1 MVISIVHCAI
11 LALQHWDA
19 FFVGMH
25 TAHPPLPRC
34 ARLLPVLLLSSV
46 LAAAVQPS
54 RSSQLPGVSETGVA
68 LDPRLVWMETLP
80 VGPFI
85 RLEDGRLLTV
95 DRTDVLSSH
104 DDGRTWQRS
113 PLFADPD
120 KYVIRMERALIR
132 TRRNTLILAFVN
144 EREKSPHFWDNAR
157 REPLPGVRLPTYV
170 TRSLDGGRTWQTPLK
185 LHDDWTGAIRDIVET
200 KDGSVVFTTM
210 KVLREP
216 GRHACLTYRS
226 IDEGATWQAGNLI
239 DLGGH
244 GHHDGA
250 MEPTLV
256 QLRDGRLWMLIRTTL
271 DCFYQAWSAD
281 DGSTWREIGPTT
293 IDASTAPGMLQ
304 RLASGRLVLVWNRLY
319 PEGRTD
325 FPRRD
330 DKQASAVPTVRQR
343 DELSIAFSDDD
354 GRRWSRPTVILK
366 SATKDTSYP
375 YVFEHR
381 PGELW
386 ITTMRGTVRVKLHE
400 DDFIR

>member
-1 MVISIVHCAI
+1 MRA
-11 LALQHWDA
+11 AL
-19 FFVGMH
+19 
-25 TAHPPLPRC
+25 PPFPRGT
-34 ARLLPVLLLSSV
+34 RLLSVLLLSSV

-54 RSSQLPGVSETGVA
+54 RSPLSPDVSETGIV
-68 LDPRLVWMETLP
+68 LDPRLVWMDTLP

-85 RLEDGRLLTV
+85 KLEDGSLLTV
-95 DRTDVLSSH
+95 DGTDVLASR

-113 PLFADPD
+113 PLFTDPD

-132 TRRNTLILAFVN
+132 TRRNTLILAFAN
-144 EREKSPHFWDNAR
+144 DREKSPHFWDNAR
-157 REPLPGVRLPTYV
+157 REPRPDIRLPTYV

-200 KDGSVVFTTM
+200 DDGSIVFTTM

-226 IDEGATWQAGNLI
+226 IDEGATWQPSNLI

-256 QLRDGRLWMLIRTTL
+256 QLRDGRLWMLIRTTH
-271 DCFYQAWSAD
+271 DFFYEAWSAD
-281 DGSTWREIGPTT
+281 DGRTWREVGPTT

-325 FPRRD
+325 YPRRA
-330 DKQASAVPTVRQR
+330 DKQATAVPTTRQR
-343 DELSIAFSDDD
+343 DELSITFSDDD
-354 GRRWSRPTVILK
+354 GKHWSRPTVILRSK
-366 SATKDTSYP
+366 KKDTSYP

-386 ITTMRGTVRVKLHE
+386 ITTMRGTVLVKLHE